1 MDEWQV
7 GDPTGFGNDAGVPD
21 IPYMGYLQ
29 TDDDDDTNVPPQTVD
44 PNVSR
49 AKRLA
54 DEAYELQEEDRFDE
68 ALVLINRALELD
80 SNNFNNWNVKA
91 IIIDNSGHPEDA
103 IEFYDRALAIRPTNV
118 VKTNKAEC
126 LYRIAY
132 IRNAMRR
139 SPERS
144 LEIINEALKLLPDDE
159 ERGRFI
165 HMKGRIL
172 QSLDRKIQAKKCFLL
187 ADGMTDKIMQ
197 LEEQEKIIKNTRQP
211 LINITGTQF
220 YKGCGILKEGIVV
233 DLIKEPENEHDSN
246 AIRVELNGETVG
258 YVADSPYTLIDGLKS
273 ARQIQD
279 RFTDKTRAKFLFRFM
294 DEFNVAKLI

>member
-1 MDEWQV
+1 MEEWQV

-29 TDDDDDTNVPPQTVD
+29 TDDDEDDNVPPQTVD

-49 AKRLA
+49 ARRLA
-54 DEAYELQEEDRFDE
+54 DEAYELQEADRFDE

-103 IEFYDRALAIRPTNV
+103 LEFYDRALAIRPTNV
-118 VKTNKAEC
+118 VKKNKAQC
-126 LYRIAY
+126 LYRIAR
-132 IRNAMRR
+132 IKNALRQ

-144 LEIINEALKLLPDDE
+144 LEIINDALKLLPDDD
-159 ERGRFI
+159 GRDDYI
-165 HMKGRIL
+165 RMKGRIL
-172 QSLDRKIQAKKCFLL
+172 QSLDRQIQAWKCFLL
-187 ADGMTDKIMQ
+187 ADGMTDRIVQ
-197 LEEQEKIIKNTRQP
+197 LEEQEKTIKNTRQP

-233 DLIKEPENEHDSN
+233 DLIKEPENERDSN

-258 YVADSPYTLIDGLKS
+258 YVANSPYTLIDGLKS

-279 RFTDKTRAKFLFRFM
+279 RFTEKARAKFLFRFM